1 MKKITCAL
9 VTVGYVALFNAAH
22 AGVIDTTASWDGNSA
37 IAPFGEIYSA
47 TYGQTFRVTGSDTRL
62 DNWTFHVDDIINQ
75 LDFAFYV
82 MDWNAAIAQATGS
95 ILYQSN
101 PVSTTNNGGTGG
113 IEAFTFETNGVN
125 LEAGNDYI
133 AFISTAGV
141 GTARSLNNIP
151 GVGTVGTLFDESVY
165 SDGSFF
171 WQNNRNSQSTWNT
184 QQWLSNPDYGDL
196 AFTATFSTVSNS
208 VAEPTSLALLGLGMA
223 GLGFMRKKKNP
234 S

>member
-9 VTVGYVALFNAAH
+9 ATAGYLAFFNTAH
-22 AGVIDTTASWDGNSA
+22 AGVIDTTTSWDGNSA

-82 MDWNAAIAQATGS
+82 MDWNAAIAQAAGS

-101 PVSTTNNGGTGG
+101 PVSTTNNGETGG
-113 IEAFTFETNGVN
+113 MEVFTFETNGVN

-133 AFISTAGV
+133 AFISTAGISA
-141 GTARSLNNIP
+141 TRSFDNIS
-151 GVGTVGTLFDESVY
+151 GIGTVGSLLDESVY
-165 SDGSFF
+165 SEGSFF
-171 WQNNRNSQSTWNT
+171 WQNNGNSQNTWNT
-184 QQWLSNPDYGDL
+184 QRWLSNPDYGDL
-196 AFTATFSTVSNS
+196 AFTASFSAVSNN
-208 VAEPTSLALLGLGMA
+208 VPEPTSLALIGLGMA
-223 GLGFMRKKKNP
+223 GLGFMRKKK
-234 S
+234 SC